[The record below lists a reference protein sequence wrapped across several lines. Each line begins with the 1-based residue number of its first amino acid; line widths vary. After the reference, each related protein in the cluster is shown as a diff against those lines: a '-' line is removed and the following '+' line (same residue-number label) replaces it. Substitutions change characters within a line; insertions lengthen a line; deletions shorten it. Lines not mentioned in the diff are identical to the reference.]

1 MQAQKI
7 KLLFRFHALG
17 YHLHLQT
24 VRHRDNRFDDGCI
37 IGVGD
42 AEALYRAFADGMR
55 AAYGKVPTIGIPR
68 FTRPQKRDGAIRSFS
83 VVDPGGNWIRVAS
96 LKAGAD
102 DETRQSP
109 LIRAIEAA
117 MKVADGK
124 GDPAQAAEVLDRA
137 LAKSADAAPADRIA
151 ALVYRAELA
160 LTLGDAEAARESL
173 DAILGVEVTD
183 ADRSASQDDLERA
196 EALRAKL

>member
-1 MQAQKI
+1 
-7 KLLFRFHALG
+7 
-17 YHLHLQT
+17 
-24 VRHRDNRFDDGCI
+24 
-37 IGVGD
+37 
-42 AEALYRAFADGMR
+42 
-55 AAYGKVPTIGIPR
+55 
-68 FTRPQKRDGAIRSFS
+68 
-83 VVDPGGNWIRVAS
+83 
-96 LKAGAD
+96 
-102 DETRQSP
+102 
-109 LIRAIEAA
+109 